1 MGNKLLQDK
10 QGNVSSKRI
19 AGFISLAGLFIV
31 VGVSAWRGS
40 DMTAWAWPLVG
51 LVGTLF
57 GVSVLEKGA

>member
-1 MGNKLLQDK
+1 
-10 QGNVSSKRI
+10 VSSKRI